1 MTTLKPC
8 GLLVK
13 QIMALPKI
21 ETTQRKRLPKYNL
34 FWETHAH
41 PLWIEMQVIA
51 AGGQWKKKNGEM
63 AGEGNFFH
71 FKEAIRLCWPDFK
84 QHRWFDLF
92 LENWL
97 KHKYVAVMG
106 PKSSGKTSDAA
117 ICHLLD
123 YYCFSTCTTVIVCS
137 DTMENLEDRIWGE
150 IKKFHRS
157 AKDQFSWLPGQL
169 IEGRLRLVTDK
180 RDESTE
186 GRDFRN
192 GMVGIPVKKG
202 SAVVGLSS
210 FVGRKNKRVRIC
222 GDELS
227 LLNKTFIDAIASQ
240 ANVEVKITGMGNPSQ
255 TTDALGLLA
264 EPHTDLGG
272 WDGGIDQTPKTKTW
286 KTRWPDGI
294 CIQFPGADSP
304 NTDVPEG
311 EPVPYPFLITRKQM
325 DEDAKIWGKD
335 DWRFAMFDN
344 GMMPRGQGSRRVI
357 TRQLCVKHGAL
368 KDPIWKNTIRTKIAC
383 LDAAYRSVGGD
394 RCVFITLEFGEEGI
408 IEDSSLDPL
417 QSIIDQS
424 NPKQSQRQILALI
437 NLSIIPIKSS
447 DFDSPED
454 QIVMF
459 TKMNCE
465 SQGIP
470 PRNFFFD
477 SGMRTSLVTAFSR
490 LWSVDVNSIDCGGR
504 PSERPVSD
512 NIDVHCCDY
521 YSKRITEF
529 WYSVRLVIEAGQF
542 RGMTEDVMLE
552 GCYREWKTVGANK
565 IEVETKTEMK
575 EKSGRSPDLFDCL
588 AIGVEGAR
596 QRGFGIRRIANKES
610 VYDDGK
616 WKGELKR
623 KTLAMVTSKQLNY
636 SA

>member
-1 MTTLKPC
+1 MF
-8 GLLVK
+8 VK
-13 QIMALPKI
+13 QIMSFKTRL
-21 ETTQRKRLPKYNL
+21 EGTQGKKLQKYGV
-34 FWETHAH
+34 FWSTMAH
-41 PLWIEMQVIA
+41 PLWIEMQVVA
-51 AGGQWKKKNGEM
+51 AGGQWKKKNGET
-63 AGEGNFFH
+63 AGEGSFFH
-71 FKEAIRLCWPDFK
+71 YKEAIRLLWPHFE

-92 LENWL
+92 LDNWL
-97 KHKYVAVMG
+97 KHKYIAVMG
-106 PKSSGKTSDAA
+106 PKSSGKTADAA
-117 ICHLLD
+117 ICHLMD

-150 IKKFHRS
+150 IKKLHRS
-157 AKDQFSWLPGQL
+157 AKEQHSWIPGQL

-240 ANVEVKITGMGNPSQ
+240 ANQDVKITGMGNPSQ

-286 KTRWPDGI
+286 KTRWPDGV
-294 CIQFPGADSP
+294 CIQFPGADCP
-304 NTDVPEG
+304 NMDVPEG
-311 EPVPYPFLITRKQM
+311 DPVPFPFLITRKHM
-325 DEDAKIWGKD
+325 EDDAKIWGRD
-335 DWRFAMFDN
+335 DWRFAMFN
-344 GMMPRGQGSRRVI
+344 LGMMPRGQGSRRVI

-408 IEDSSLDPL
+408 VENSALDPL
-417 QSIIDQS
+417 QVLIDQS
-424 NPKQSQRQILALI
+424 QPVNNKRQIISLI

-459 TKMNCE
+459 TKMQCE
-465 SQGIP
+465 SQAIP

-504 PSERPVSD
+504 PSERPVSEQ
-512 NIDVHCCDY
+512 IDVKACDY
-521 YSKRITEF
+521 YSKKITEL
-529 WYSVRLVIEAGQF
+529 WYSVRMVIEAGQF
-542 RGMTEDVMLE
+542 RGMTEDVMIE

-565 IEVETKTEMK
+565 IEVETKSEMK

-596 QRGFGIRRIANKES
+596 QRGFGIRRLANKDS

-623 KTLAMVTSKQLNY
+623 KALSMVTSKQLNY